1 MRFPAGVYPVE
12 PMEPV
17 QGFAQVFEP
26 ADGDDDAGEWE
37 EWPDRYVYDVVIS
50 ADRLPTLVRSL
61 LGIFPPRVYPI
72 LDVIGHDAYREID
85 PFISYELI
93 GLDRMLDALRSYAD
107 YFFEDGMCGF
117 GAMCDDPFIYMF
129 VDEHKVLTIRC
140 TTQDQPRIERL
151 LKSFDLEQIE
161 APAGPAAAAHE
172 HRSVL
177 ITPDEE
183 PSLLAE
189 DEVLEALR
197 DEWRLILNIDPDTN
211 LDDDGKPLGTTAW
224 RCVTRIS
231 TPDTGT
237 GPAPHRR
244 YAEVLL
250 YADSLSDAEE
260 LAADAVILASGG
272 FEASEALR
280 VKHMGPDWAQAK
292 VRGTPMNTGDGLVMA
307 AQAGAQ
313 EYGLFS
319 GCHATPMDLHMAD
332 FGNLDL
338 PHGERKNYRKICYF
352 LGVMLNAKGQRFV
365 DEGINFRN
373 YTYAQFGRAV
383 LEQPGHFAWQIF
395 DSKVFDLLYGEYH
408 FHDAHFV
415 EADTL
420 DALIPMLEG
429 VDSAAAA
436 HSLAAYNDA
445 VDMDVPFD
453 PTVLDGKGTR
463 GLPLA
468 KSNWAQRLDQGPFR
482 AYPVTG
488 GITFTYGGLRVSDAG
503 AVLDTEGADIPGLF
517 ACGDLVGGGVYNG
530 FPGGACLTSGAVFG
544 RQAGAGAA
552 A

>member
-12 PMEPV
+12 PMEPL

-140 TTQDQPRIERL
+140 TTQDQPRVERL

-161 APAGPAAAAHE
+161 EPAGPDAAAHE

-237 GPAPHRR
+237 GPEPHRR

-250 YADSLSDAEE
+250 YADCLSDAEE
-260 LAADAVILASGG
+260 LAADA
-272 FEASEALR
+272 AL
-280 VKHMGPDWAQAK
+280 AQADEPAADG
-292 VRGTPMNTGDGLVMA
+292 GTDGGEAPVPAASTAKELIEAASAGPTPEPASADDLPMFDLDADIVHADRLTA
-307 AQAGAQ
+307 AQLAEMIKPDRAPPASPGQ
-313 EYGLFS
+313 LI
-319 GCHATPMDLHMAD
+319 
-332 FGNLDL
+332 
-338 PHGERKNYRKICYF
+338 R
-352 LGVMLNAKGQRFV
+352 LN
-365 DEGINFRN
+365 
-373 YTYAQFGRAV
+373 
-383 LEQPGHFAWQIF
+383 W
-395 DSKVFDLLYGEYH
+395 S
-408 FHDAHFV
+408 
-415 EADTL
+415 
-420 DALIPMLEG
+420 
-429 VDSAAAA
+429 
-436 HSLAAYNDA
+436 
-445 VDMDVPFD
+445 
-453 PTVLDGKGTR
+453 
-463 GLPLA
+463 
-468 KSNWAQRLDQGPFR
+468 
-482 AYPVTG
+482 
-488 GITFTYGGLRVSDAG
+488 
-503 AVLDTEGADIPGLF
+503 
-517 ACGDLVGGGVYNG
+517 
-530 FPGGACLTSGAVFG
+530 
-544 RQAGAGAA
+544 
-552 A
+552 